1 MNYINITIE
10 YIYLYNEGFLRF
22 ASENYN
28 FSLANMNN
36 KFVYLTN
43 IYINS
48 KNKKKYIYPQNISNI
63 ENSNL
68 WNLETFHKY
77 CERKNID
84 YNKI

>member
-1 MNYINITIE
+1 
-10 YIYLYNEGFLRF
+10 
-22 ASENYN
+22 
-28 FSLANMNN
+28 MNN

-43 IYINS
+43 IYIN
-48 KNKKKYIYPQNISNI
+48 NKKKIYIYPQNISDI